1 MVRFLGDGGYY
12 LIDMGSTNGTYLNG
26 KRVSVPTVLTD
37 GDAIRVGQTAM
48 TFRIDDDAVLSAAGA
63 SSSGNRTIRAHTVKQ
78 ALILVADIRGYTRFA
93 ESLPPEQ
100 LAQIMGQWFQSV
112 TQAVN
117 RHDGEVD
124 KFIGDAVMA
133 RWSSVETQGAPPVV
147 DVLRAASAIYHLTH
161 ALPAQFGLHDVD
173 LRTGVG
179 VHLGT
184 ISLGNLSKGSD
195 GAFTAMGDAVNVA
208 FRLESSTRELDT
220 ELVVSRD
227 ALDHL
232 SLEMPAVEMRS
243 LAVKGRTDPIE
254 VGCWK
259 IEDLDRVL
267 SAHSA

>member
-1 MVRFLGDGGYY
+1 M
-12 LIDMGSTNGTYLNG
+12 
-26 KRVSVPTVLTD
+26 
-37 GDAIRVGQTAM
+37 
-48 TFRIDDDAVLSAAGA
+48 
-63 SSSGNRTIRAHTVKQ
+63 
-78 ALILVADIRGYTRFA
+78 
-93 ESLPPEQ
+93 
-100 LAQIMGQWFQSV
+100 
-112 TQAVN
+112 N

-147 DVLRAASAIYHLTH
+147 DVLRAASAIYQLPH

-267 SAHSA
+267 SAPGRQSRLGASRGFPDWDSSRRIDLGRVV